1 MVFKGWK
8 QVWYDWG
15 EHEKRSVETDRAHE
29 MGMDLTTEGLAA
41 LLRSL
46 DDF

>member
-1 MVFKGWK
+1 MVLKGWNE
-8 QVWYDWG
+8 VWYDWG
-15 EHEKRSVETDRAHE
+15 EHEKRRVVRDEAHE
-29 MGMDLTTEGLAA
+29 MGTGLTTEGLAA